1 MELLRKIKSKY
12 SAQEF
17 YAIGRVIREF
27 KPHRA
32 QVAWVLFLG
41 LVIAATQPIAV
52 KLVNRI
58 VDELQKGPAM
68 DPKFFQWV
76 PVSLILIFLVSGF
89 AKYFHNTLRRN
100 VTERVIIRLRGALFQ
115 KYLVLPLSFLDKK
128 RAGDLLSNI
137 QTDLQQISSGVDTLC
152 LTLKEPFTFAGLMAV
167 AFYCDWQLTL
177 STIVV
182 APIVAL
188 LFSRS
193 GSAVKR
199 YARRGLENFSDLM
212 SIGQESLTGARVV
225 KVFALEE
232 PLMKR
237 FTSIQDKYF
246 RTVWKS
252 IKVEELATP
261 LVEFIGALLM
271 AGVILY
277 GGYRASHGTLT
288 SGQLVAFVVALGLAQ
303 MPIKQLNNAYL
314 KLKSAEA
321 AAERIYAI
329 LDTPETQ
336 TQIVGRFRKK
346 DLTTGI
352 EFKNVSLVY
361 DQNAALSDVS
371 FTVGKG
377 QCVALVGPSGS
388 GKTSIV
394 NCLPRLY
401 EISDGQILID
411 GIPHYDIYLSDLRGL
426 FSFVTQDTF
435 LFNDS
440 ILENIRFG
448 NPNASEEAI
457 RRAASLAHCSE
468 FIEKLPRG
476 FDTTIG
482 DRGMCLSGGERQR
495 LAIARAFLKGSPI
508 LVLDEATSSLDSKS
522 ESVVQ
527 EALEELMVG
536 RTTFMVA
543 HRLST
548 VRKADRILVIEDGK
562 IQDMGT
568 HSDLMQKKGVYAN
581 LYERQVLP
589 GII

>member
-1 MELLRKIKSKY
+1 MRFFEKLKNLAGDLHGTR
-12 SAQEF
+12 
-17 YAIGRVIREF
+17 RVLKEF
-27 KPHRA
+27 KPYRA
-32 QVAWVLFLG
+32 RVLLVLVLG
-41 LVIAATQPIAV
+41 LVISAIQPLSV
-52 KLVNRI
+52 KLVNQI
-58 VDELQKGPAM
+58 VDELQKGPQM

-76 PVSLILIFLVSGF
+76 PLSLILIFLVSGF

-100 VTERVIIRLRGALFQ
+100 VTERVIIRLRESLFH
-115 KYLVLPLSFLDKK
+115 KYLVLPLSVLDKK
-128 RAGDLLSNI
+128 RTGDLLSNI
-137 QTDLQQISSGVDTLC
+137 QTDLQQISSGIDTITV
-152 LTLKEPFTFAGLMAV
+152 TLKEPFTFIGLMAA

-182 APIVAL
+182 APIVAY

-199 YARRGLENFSDLM
+199 YSRRNLENFSDLM

-225 KVFALEE
+225 KVFSLESALME
-232 PLMKR
+232 R
-237 FTSIQDKYF
+237 FAAIQNRYF
-246 RTVWKS
+246 KTVWKS

-261 LVEFIGALLM
+261 LVEFIGALLI

-303 MPIKQLNNAYL
+303 MPIKQLNNAFL
-314 KLKSAEA
+314 KIKSAEA
-321 AAERIYAI
+321 AAERVYAI
-329 LDTPETQ
+329 LDTPTTHTQ
-336 TQIVGRFRKK
+336 KSGTIRKK
-346 DLTTGI
+346 NLESEI
-352 EFKNVSLVY
+352 EFRNVSLVY
-361 DQNAALSDVS
+361 DDKPALSNVS
-371 FTVGKG
+371 FTIRKG
-377 QCVALVGPSGS
+377 SCVALVGPSGS

-401 EISDGQILID
+401 ELSEGNILID
-411 GIPHYDIYLSDLRGL
+411 GIAHHDIYLADLRGL

-448 NPNASEEAI
+448 NPFASFYQIEQAAI
-457 RRAASLAHCSE
+457 HAHCME

-476 FDTTIG
+476 METRIG
-482 DRGMCLSGGERQR
+482 DRGVCLSGGERQR

-508 LVLDEATSSLDSKS
+508 LVLDEATSSLDSQS

-527 EALEELMVG
+527 EALEELMEG

-548 VRKADRILVIEDGK
+548 VRKADQIFVIENGK
-562 IQDMGT
+562 IQDAGS
-568 HSDLMQKKGVYAN
+568 HLDLMQRKGMYAN